1 MNSVYRQEIRLP
13 LSTSDDRV
21 AAKLVDHSVPGICP
35 GVLDLDDCRVG
46 WRERDSVPAAFLVG
60 ARALDHFAST
70 EPVDCRG
77 PDGSVRHFEV
87 RADL

>member
-1 MNSVYRQEIRLP
+1 MNLVYCQETRL
-13 LSTSDDRV
+13 SRSASDDWV
-21 AAKLVDHSVPGICP
+21 APKLVDHSLP
-35 GVLDLDDCRVG
+35 GVFPGELDLDDCPVG
-46 WRERDSVPAAFLVG
+46 WRERDSAPAAFLVG

-70 EPVDCRG
+70 APVDCRG